1 MITAPVLNRTCRRK
15 GAYKVLVEAG
25 GEQTAKPPT
34 VLILADDAEFA
45 RAVIVRWRSERS
57 IPGFAVVG
65 SDVWNGANSA
75 PYELAIVGEVRP
87 ARLTSI
93 LKALDAAVKP
103 AICVGKDD
111 ASVQALR
118 EAHPRILVLKQA
130 ENWVDDLVLL
140 GGESL
145 RRVEA
150 VARARRAEQAAAAS
164 QHVATLG
171 RYMLEV
177 RHSLNNALT
186 SVLGNAELLLL
197 DTSAYTPEVRE
208 QIETIRS
215 MSLRLH
221 EIIQRFSSLE
231 SEMRFAERNS
241 QVESKVRSGVAASG

>member
-1 MITAPVLNRTCRRK
+1 MLAEAAGEPTAT
-15 GAYKVLVEAG
+15 
-25 GEQTAKPPT
+25 QPT
-34 VLILADDAEFA
+34 VLLLADDAEFA
-45 RAVIVRWRSERS
+45 RAVMVRWQSERS
-57 IPGFAVVG
+57 VPGFALVG
-65 SDVWNGANSA
+65 SDIWNGANSA

-93 LKALDAAVKP
+93 LKALETAVKP
-103 AICVGKDD
+103 AICVVKDA
-111 ASVQALR
+111 ASLPGLR
-118 EAHPRILVLKQA
+118 EAHPRILVLKQS

-164 QHVATLG
+164 QQVAALG

-186 SVLGNAELLLL
+186 SVLGNAELLLI
-197 DTSAYTPEVRE
+197 DPAGYTPEVRE
-208 QIETIRS
+208 QIETIRT

-241 QVESKVRSGVAASG
+241 QVEAKMRSGVAASG

>member
-1 MITAPVLNRTCRRK
+1 MLSEP
-15 GAYKVLVEAG
+15 G
-25 GEQTAKPPT
+25 GEQNVNQPT

-45 RAVIVRWRSERS
+45 RAVIVRWHTERS
-57 IPGFAVVG
+57 VPGFAVVG

-103 AICVGKDD
+103 AICVAKDA
-111 ASVQALR
+111 ASTQALR
-118 EAHPRILVLKQA
+118 EAHPRILILKQS

-164 QHVATLG
+164 QRFAALG
-171 RYMLEV
+171 RYMLDV
-177 RHSLNNALT
+177 RHSFNNALT
-186 SVLGNAELLLL
+186 SVLGNAELLLI
-197 DTSAYTPEVRE
+197 DPGAFTPEVRE
-208 QIETIRS
+208 QIETIRT

-221 EIIQRFSSLE
+221 EIMQRFSSLE
-231 SEMRFAERNS
+231 SEMRFAERDS
-241 QVESKVRSGVAASG
+241 QAESKVPSGVAASG

>member
-1 MITAPVLNRTCRRK
+1 MLA
-15 GAYKVLVEAG
+15 EAR
-25 GEQTAKPPT
+25 GEQTANQPT

-45 RAVIVRWRSERS
+45 RAVIARWQSERS
-57 IPGFAVVG
+57 VPGFAVVG

-93 LKALDAAVKP
+93 LKTLDTAAKP
-103 AICVGKDD
+103 AICVAKDA

-118 EAHPRILVLKQA
+118 ESHPRILVLKQS
-130 ENWVDDLVLL
+130 ENWADDLVLL

-145 RRVEA
+145 RRIEA
-150 VARARRAEQAAAAS
+150 VVRARRAEQAAAAT
-164 QHVATLG
+164 QQVATLG

-197 DTSAYTPEVRE
+197 DPSAFAPEVRE
-208 QIETIRS
+208 QIETIRT

-231 SEMRFAERNS
+231 TEMRIAERNS
-241 QVESKVRSGVAASG
+241 IESKVRAGVAASG